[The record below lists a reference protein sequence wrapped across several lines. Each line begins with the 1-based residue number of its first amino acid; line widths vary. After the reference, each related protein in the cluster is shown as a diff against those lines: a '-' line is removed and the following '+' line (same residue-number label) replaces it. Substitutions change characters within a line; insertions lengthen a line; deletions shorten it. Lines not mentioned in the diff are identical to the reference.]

1 MPQTHRPAALAVPLL
16 LAAAASG
23 QLPQY
28 TFEVLADDGVAADL
42 NDAGQVV
49 GTADLDDNG
58 EFEGFVWS
66 RDSGFTTLGIDGDLL
81 SAVPA
86 AIGPDGTVAGLVTGP
101 MQSDERAAFWP
112 AGDYASPATLP
123 DPTQFDGVAT
133 AVDGTGRV
141 YGEAGQPR
149 RAYDYGRP
157 GAPAVNPIAPVDS
170 GVGGAG
176 PDFAVGDVG
185 DEAAVLRAD
194 GTFDVLA
201 DPGPAGGLDAP
212 FGYTSFARAT
222 ARDGNLILGNVING
236 TILDAAVARP
246 VVWDGVDGTATQ
258 LDSFDPP
265 FDIAIGSDINDA
277 GLVVGSIGDP
287 ASVLS
292 RVAVIWDDAGLPT
305 DLNDLVAGLPDGV
318 TLTAATGINADGTI
332 VGGYTD
338 SSLPPGQD
346 VGVFVLT
353 IVPEPA
359 AATFAAA
366 GLLALRRRR

>member
-1 MPQTHRPAALAVPLL
+1 MKHLPTPALAVPLL
-16 LAAAASG
+16 LAAAASA
-23 QLPQY
+23 QLPSY
-28 TFEVLADDGVAADL
+28 GFEILAPDGVAADL

-49 GTADLDDNG
+49 GTADLDADG
-58 EFEGFVWS
+58 DFEGFVWS
-66 RDSGFTTLGIDGDLL
+66 RNAGFTTLGIDADLL

-112 AGDYASPATLP
+112 AGDYGSPATLP
-123 DPTQFDGVAT
+123 DSSQFDGVAT

-141 YGEAGQPR
+141 YGEADQPR
-149 RAYDYGRP
+149 VAYDYGRP
-157 GAPAVNPIAPVDS
+157 GAPAVNPIGPLDS

-185 DEAAVLRAD
+185 DEAAVLRPD

-201 DPGPAGGLDAP
+201 DSGPAGGLDAP
-212 FGYTSFARAT
+212 FGYTSFARAV
-222 ARDGNLILGNVING
+222 ARDGGLILGNVING

-246 VVWDGVDGTATQ
+246 VLWDGVDGTATQ
-258 LDSFDPP
+258 LQSFDPP
-265 FDIAIGSDINDA
+265 FDLAIGADVNDA

-287 ASVLS
+287 TSFAS
-292 RVAVIWDDAGLPT
+292 RVAVVWDGAGLPT
-305 DLNDLVAGLPDGV
+305 DLNDLVANLPDDI

-332 VGGYTD
+332 VGGYVD
-338 SSLPPGQD
+338 SSLPPGED

-353 IVPEPA
+353 VIPEPA
-359 AATFAAA
+359 AAATLAAA